1 MQIPTAPQIAQFSSP
16 KRKRGGPLDNQKIIH
31 RVDSGSTHEDY
42 SMDLSGSPDAA
53 YPGAECLYKQNT
65 VMFASSPLKS
75 RENAGLVSPPP
86 TCKINTTAATT
97 EPTPMDSSDLSTITP
112 KSSPPSFVNDSYHD
126 GSDVFIDDDDD
137 DDDAPG
143 EELHRTTR
151 ALFSDEDEDGMGDHA
166 DEVTSSAA
174 RAVSPGSEAT
184 SAFIGMRSLSIQRN
198 RSDPSA
204 SDPVSRYYSD
214 ASEISSASPLKY
226 RRKSSGENNGA
237 RINLLA
243 SGEGVEKSSVVS
255 VGR

>member
-16 KRKRGGPLDNQKIIH
+16 KRKRGGPLDNQKIIN

-53 YPGAECLYKQNT
+53 RYPGAECLYKQNT

-75 RENAGLVSPPP
+75 RANAGLVSPPP

-126 GSDVFIDDDDD
+126 GSDVFIDDDD
-137 DDDAPG
+137 APG

-166 DEVTSSAA
+166 DGVTSSAA
-174 RAVSPGSEAT
+174 RAVSPGSDAA

-243 SGEGVEKSSVVS
+243 AGERKSSVVP